1 MNKFIRSVITF
12 ALINRFTVFFGIAL
26 VVVGG
31 IVAFLNTPV
40 ETFPDVTNT
49 NAIVIT
55 QWPGRSAEEV
65 ERFVTLPLETELNSV
80 PRKSTLRSVSLF
92 GLSVVTM
99 IFEDGVDNFTA
110 QTNVANRI
118 AAVDLPDGV
127 TAEVEPPYGPTGEI
141 YRFTLESKTKDVTE
155 LKTIQDWVIERQI
168 KSVPGIAD
176 VVSFGGKVK
185 TIEVSLNPTLLA
197 NYGFTA
203 LDVDQAIKSSNINV
217 GGDVIKQGNQ
227 SLVVRGIGLLTKPE
241 DVAGIIIDNVNGVP
255 IKVRDVAT
263 VKESFQPRLGIVGRD
278 KQDDVVECIV
288 VMRKGENPNDVIPA
302 LKAKIDELNNQILP
316 KDVKIKTFYD
326 RTTLNNYTLHT
337 VGENVLTGIFLVTL
351 ILLIFL
357 ADWRTTLTVAIVIP
371 LALLFAFICLRLK
384 GMTAN
389 LLSIGAL
396 DFGIIIDGAVVMVEG
411 LFVMLAHRADQMGMM
426 KFNNRSKLSWI
437 AQSAT
442 ELGKSIFTSKVIIIT
457 ALLPIFTFQKVEG
470 KLFSPLAW
478 TIGFALTGSLI
489 VSLTLIPLLCSLL
502 LNKNVRERHNPVVTG
517 VERVYV
523 PALNWAIRQPAS
535 IIAIA
540 LGALGF
546 SVYLFLF
553 HIGSEFLPQL
563 NEGSIYVRASL
574 PYSVSLDESYA
585 YTRKF
590 RAIFAEFPE
599 VRGVISQ
606 TGRPNDGTDPTGFF
620 NNEFFVDLYPKEEWA
635 ERRPGTDIT
644 KDELIAQMQ
653 QKLARF
659 RGVSFNFSQPISD
672 NVEEAVSGVKGSMAI
687 KIIGQDLNVLDKE
700 ATNVFNVMKTV
711 PGVSDLG
718 VFRNLG
724 QPEFRIQLD
733 PQKLALYNVP
743 TDVAQS
749 VIETAIG
756 GKTVTQYYE
765 GERHFDIKVR
775 YDERFRYSPEQ
786 IQSLLVPT
794 RSGSKIPLSELADI
808 STRSGPAFVY
818 RENNA
823 RFIAI
828 KFSVRDRDLGS
839 TIADAQKRVGQ
850 QVKLPEGFQ
859 MRWAGE
865 FENQTRAERQLAIV
879 VPISITIIFLIL
891 LFTFGSALDAAL
903 IILNVPFALIGGM
916 LALWL
921 TGINFSISAGVGF
934 ICLFGV
940 SVQDGVILI
949 NRFKENLHN
958 KLPISEAIREGALT
972 RVRPVVMT
980 ALMASLGLLPA
991 ALSTGIGSETQKP
1004 LATVM
1009 IGGLMTCTVLSLLIL
1024 PVTYELIH
1032 SRRARKEL
1040 ARHES
1045 KAVEVPHRS

>member
-1 MNKFIRSVITF
+1 MNKFIHSIITF
-12 ALINRFTVFFGIAL
+12 SLTNRFAIFFGML
-26 VVVGG
+26 LLVVGG
-31 IVAFLNTPV
+31 VISFLNTPV

-49 NAIVIT
+49 NVIVIT

-65 ERFVTLPLETELNSV
+65 ERFVTIPLETEFNSV
-80 PRKSTLRSVSLF
+80 PRKATLRSVSLF

-118 AAVDLPDGV
+118 EGVDLPEGAN
-127 TAEVEPPYGPTGEI
+127 AEIEPPYGPTGEI
-141 YRFTLESKTKDVTE
+141 YRFTLESKTKDETE
-155 LKTIQDWVIERQI
+155 LKTLQDWVIDRQI

-185 TIEVSLNPTLLA
+185 TINVDLNPTLLA

-203 LDVDQAIKSSNINV
+203 IDVDQAIQQSNINV

-227 SLVVRGIGLLTKPE
+227 SLVVRGIGLLTRPE

-255 IKVRDVAT
+255 IKVRDVAA
-263 VKESFQPRLGIVGRD
+263 VREGFQPRLGIVGRD
-278 KQDDVVECIV
+278 RQDDVVECIV
-288 VMRKGENPNDVIPA
+288 VMRKGENPNEVIPA
-302 LKAKIDELNNQILP
+302 LKAKIEELNSHILP
-316 KDVKIKTFYD
+316 PDVKIKTFYD
-326 RTTLNNYTLHT
+326 RTTLNEYTLHT

-357 ADWRTTLTVAIVIP
+357 ADWRTTLTVALVIP
-371 LALLFAFICLRLK
+371 LALLFAFICLRAR

-396 DFGIIIDGAVVMVEG
+396 DFGIIIDGGVVMVEG
-411 LFVMLAHRADQMGMM
+411 VFVMLAHRADQLGMM
-426 KFNNRSKLSWI
+426 RFNQRAKLSWI
-437 AQSAT
+437 ASTAT
-442 ELGKSIFTSKVIIIT
+442 ELGKSIFTSKIIIIT
-457 ALLPIFTFQKVEG
+457 ALLPIFAFQKVEG

-478 TIGFALTGSLI
+478 TIGFALLGALI

-502 LNKNVRERHNPVVTG
+502 LNKNVRERHNPIVIG
-517 VERVYV
+517 LERAYT
-523 PALNWAIRQPAS
+523 PALTWAIRKPRT
-535 IIAIA
+535 IIGIA
-540 LGALGF
+540 LGSLAF
-546 SVYLFLF
+546 AVYVFLN

-585 YTRKF
+585 YTRRF
-590 RAIFAEFPE
+590 RAIFKEFPE

-620 NNEFFVDLYPKEEWA
+620 NNEFFVDLYPKSDWK
-635 ERRPGTDIT
+635 RDIS
-644 KDELIAQMQ
+644 KEELINEMQ

-659 RGVSFNFSQPISD
+659 RGVDFNFSQPISD

-687 KIIGQDLNVLDKE
+687 KIVGQDLNVLDRE
-700 ATNVFNVMKTV
+700 ATRTLAVMKQIR
-711 PGVSDLG
+711 GVQDLG

-724 QPEFRIQLD
+724 QPEFRITLD
-733 PQKLALYNVP
+733 PARLALYNVP
-743 TDVAQS
+743 TDVVQS

-756 GKTVTQYYE
+756 GKTATQFYE

-775 YDERFRYSPEQ
+775 YDERFRYSPD
-786 IQSLLVPT
+786 LVANLMVPT
-794 RSGSKIPLSELADI
+794 RAGSKIPLKELAQI
-808 STRSGPAFVY
+808 GTRSGPAFVY

-828 KFSVRDRDLGS
+828 KFSVRNRDLGS
-839 TIADAQKRVGQ
+839 TIAEAQKKVAQ
-850 QVKLPEGFQ
+850 TVTLPTGYQ

-865 FENQTRAERQLAIV
+865 FENQTRAEKTLMVA
-879 VPISITIIFLIL
+879 VPISIIIIFLIL
-891 LFTFGSALDAAL
+891 LFTFGDPLDATL
-903 IILNVPFALIGGM
+903 IILNVPFALIGGI

-958 KLPISEAIREGALT
+958 KIPIMEAVREGAQT

-1024 PVTYELIH
+1024 PVVYNLVH
-1032 SRRARKEL
+1032 ARRARKE
-1040 ARHES
+1040 RHRKQQ
-1045 KAVEVPHRS
+1045 KATI

>member
-1 MNKFIRSVITF
+1 MNKFIRSIVTF
-12 ALINRFTVFFGIAL
+12 ALTNRFAVFFGIL
-26 VVVGG
+26 LIIVGG
-31 IVAFLNTPV
+31 VVSFLNTPV

-49 NAIVIT
+49 NVIVIT
-55 QWPGRSAEEV
+55 QWPGRSAEEI
-65 ERFVTLPLETELNSV
+65 ERFITIPLETELNSV
-80 PRKSTLRSVSLF
+80 PKKSTLRSVSLF

-99 IFEDGVDNFTA
+99 IFDDGVDNFTA

-118 AAVDLPDGV
+118 ADVVLPDGAN
-127 TAEVEPPYGPTGEI
+127 AEIEPPYGPTGEI
-141 YRFTLESKTKDVTE
+141 FRFTLDSKTKDITE
-155 LKTIQDWVIERQI
+155 LKSIQDWVIERQI

-203 LDVDQAIKSSNINV
+203 LDIDDAIKQSNINV
-217 GGDVIKQGNQ
+217 GGDIIKEGNQ

-241 DVAGIIIDNVNGVP
+241 DVAGIIIDNVNGAP
-255 IKVRDVAT
+255 IRVRDVAT

-278 KQDDVVECIV
+278 NQDDKVECIV
-288 VMRKGENPNDVIPA
+288 VMRKGENPNEVIPA
-302 LKAKIDELNNQILP
+302 LKAKIAELNNSILP
-316 KDVKIKTFYD
+316 KDVKISTFYD

-337 VGENVLTGIFLVTL
+337 VGENVFMGIFLVTV

-357 ADWRTTLTVAIVIP
+357 ADWRTTLIVAIVIP
-371 LALLFAFICLRLK
+371 LALLFAFICLKAR

-411 LFVMLAHRADQMGMM
+411 LFVMLATRAEHLGMM
-426 KFNNRSKLSWI
+426 QFNGRAKLSWI
-437 AQSAT
+437 TLTAT
-442 ELGKSIFTSKVIIIT
+442 EMGKSIFTSKVIIIT
-457 ALLPIFTFQKVEG
+457 ALLPIFAFQKVEG

-478 TIGFALTGSLI
+478 TIGFALLGSLI
-489 VSLTLIPLLCSLL
+489 VSLTLIPLLCSILL
-502 LNKNVRERHNPVVTG
+502 RKNVRERHNPVVEGLMHGYT
-517 VERVYV
+517 
-523 PALNWAIRQPAS
+523 PALDWAFRKPKA
-535 IIAIA
+535 IIGIA

-546 SVYLFLF
+546 AVYIFLF
-553 HIGSEFLPQL
+553 HIGSEFLPGL

-590 RAIFAEFPE
+590 RTIFKEFPE

-620 NNEFFVDLYPKEEWA
+620 NNEFFVDLYPKEDWT
-635 ERRPGTDIT
+635 RGIS
-644 KDELIAQMQ
+644 KQELVSEMQ
-653 QKLARF
+653 AKLARF
-659 RGVSFNFSQPISD
+659 RGATFNFSQPISD

-687 KIIGQDLNVLDKE
+687 KIIGQDLNILDKE
-700 ATNVFNVMKTV
+700 ATQVLNVMKKIR
-711 PGVSDLG
+711 GVEDLG

-724 QPEFRIQLD
+724 QPEFRITLD

-743 TDVAQS
+743 TQMAQS

-756 GKTVTQYYE
+756 GKTVSQYFE
-765 GERHFDIKVR
+765 GERRYDIKVR
-775 YDERFRYSPEQ
+775 YDERFRFSPEL
-786 IQSLLVPT
+786 IENLLVPT
-794 RSGSKIPLSELADI
+794 RSGAKVPLKELSVI
-808 STRSGPAFVY
+808 STQSGPAFVY

-828 KFSVRDRDLGS
+828 KFSVRGRDLGS
-839 TIADAQKRVGQ
+839 TINEAQKKVADA
-850 QVKLPEGFQ
+850 VKLPSGFQ

-865 FENQTRAERQLAIV
+865 FENQTRAEQTLKIV
-879 VPISITIIFLIL
+879 VPISITVIFLIL
-891 LFTFGSALDAAL
+891 LFTFGSALDATL
-903 IILNVPFALIGGM
+903 IILNVPFALIGGI
-916 LALWL
+916 LALWF

-949 NRFKENLHN
+949 NRFKENL
-958 KLPISEAIREGALT
+958 REKMNIGDAVRLGALS

-1024 PVTYELIH
+1024 PVVYDLIH
-1032 SRRARKEL
+1032 SRRDRKKQQKRKTTL
-1040 ARHES
+1040 QT
-1045 KAVEVPHRS
+1045 

>member
-1 MNKFIRSVITF
+1 MNAFIRSIITF
-12 ALINRFTVFFGIAL
+12 ALTNRFAVFFGIL
-26 VVVGG
+26 LIIVGG
-31 IVAFLNTPV
+31 VVSFMNTPV

-49 NAIVIT
+49 NTIIIT

-65 ERFVTLPLETELNSV
+65 ERFVTIPLETELNSV
-80 PRKSTLRSVSLF
+80 PKKSTLRSVSLF
-92 GLSVVTM
+92 GLSVITI

-110 QTNVANRI
+110 QTNVANR
-118 AAVDLPDGV
+118 VTGVELPDGAH
-127 TAEVEPPYGPTGEI
+127 AEIEPPYGPTGEI
-141 YRFTLESKTKDVTE
+141 YRFTLESKTKDITE

-185 TIEVSLNPTLLA
+185 TINVDLNPTLLA
-197 NYGFTA
+197 NYGFTTI
-203 LDVDQAIKSSNINV
+203 DVDQAIQQSNINV
-217 GGDVIKQGNQ
+217 GGDVLKQGNQ
-227 SLVVRGIGLLTKPE
+227 ALVVRGIGLLTKPE

-255 IKVRDVAT
+255 IKVSDVAT
-263 VKESFQPRLGIVGRD
+263 VKEGFQPRLGIVGRN

-288 VMRKGENPNDVIPA
+288 VMRKGENPNEVIPA
-302 LKAKIDELNNQILP
+302 LKEKIDELNNQILP

-326 RTTLNNYTLHT
+326 RTTLNKYTLHT
-337 VGENVLTGIFLVTL
+337 VGENVGMGIFLVTL

-357 ADWRTTLTVAIVIP
+357 ADWRTTLMVAIVIP
-371 LALLFAFICLRLK
+371 LSLLFAFICLKLR
-384 GMTAN
+384 GMTVN

-396 DFGIIIDGAVVMVEG
+396 DFGIIIDGAVIMVEG
-411 LFVMLAHRADQMGMM
+411 LFVMLASRAEHLGMM
-426 KFNNRSKLSWI
+426 QFNRRAKLGWI
-437 AQSAT
+437 LSTAT
-442 ELGKSIFTSKVIIIT
+442 ETGKSIFTAKIIIIT
-457 ALLPIFTFQKVEG
+457 ALLPIFAFQKVEG

-478 TIGFALTGSLI
+478 TIGFALLGALI
-489 VSLTLIPLLCSLL
+489 VSLTLIPLLCSILL
-502 LNKNVRERHNPVVTG
+502 KKNVREKHNPFVSAIVNGYT
-517 VERVYV
+517 
-523 PALNWAIRQPAS
+523 PALDWAIRKPKA
-535 IIAIA
+535 IIGIA
-540 LGALGF
+540 LVSLAVSGYIF
-546 SVYLFLF
+546 VV
-553 HIGSEFLPQL
+553 HVGSEFLPGL

-590 RAIFAEFPE
+590 RAIFGEFSE

-620 NNEFFVDLYPKEEWA
+620 NNEFFVDLYPKEDWS
-635 ERRPGTDIT
+635 RNVT
-644 KDELIAQMQ
+644 KDQLIEQMR

-659 RGVSFNFSQPISD
+659 PGVTFGFSQPISD

-687 KIIGQDLNVLDKE
+687 KIIGQDLIVLDKE
-700 ATNVFNVMKTV
+700 ATRVLNVMRKIR
-711 PGVSDLG
+711 GVEDLG

-724 QPEFRIQLD
+724 QPEFRITLD
-733 PQKLALYNVP
+733 PARLARYNVP

-756 GKTVTQYYE
+756 GKAVTQFYE

-775 YDERFRYSPEQ
+775 YDERFRFAPEQ
-786 IQSLLVPT
+786 IANLLVPT
-794 RSGSKIPLSELADI
+794 RTGAKIPLKELADI
-808 STRSGPAFVY
+808 STHSGPAFVY

-828 KFSVRDRDLGS
+828 KFSVRGRDLGS
-839 TIADAQKRVGQ
+839 TIAEAQKKVGQ
-850 QVKLPEGFQ
+850 TVKLPEGYR

-865 FENQTRAERQLAIV
+865 FENQTRAQRTLMIV

-891 LFTFGSALDAAL
+891 LFTFGSALDAGL
-903 IILNVPFALIGGM
+903 IIMNVPFSLIGGF

-940 SVQDGVILI
+940 SVLNGVILI
-949 NRFKENLHN
+949 NRFRENQHR
-958 KLPISEAIREGALT
+958 KMSVPAAVREGAITL
-972 RVRPVVMT
+972 VRPIVMT

-1009 IGGLMTCTVLSLLIL
+1009 IGGFITSTILSLLIL
-1024 PVTYELIH
+1024 PVTYKSIH
-1032 SRRARKEL
+1032 SRRARKKKREQEKVL
-1040 ARHES
+1040 A
-1045 KAVEVPHRS
+1045 

>member
-1 MNKFIRSVITF
+1 MNKFIRSIITF
-12 ALINRFTVFFGIAL
+12 ALTNRFAVFFGIL
-26 VVVGG
+26 LIIVGG
-31 IVAFLNTPV
+31 VVSFMDTPV

-49 NAIVIT
+49 NTIVIT

-65 ERFVTLPLETELNSV
+65 ERYVTIPLETELNSV
-80 PRKSTLRSVSLF
+80 PKKTTLRSVSLF

-99 IFEDGVDNFTA
+99 IFDDGVDNFTA

-118 AAVDLPDGV
+118 AGVDLPEGV
-127 TAEVEPPYGPTGEI
+127 QAEIQPPYGPTGEI
-141 YRFTLESKTKDVTE
+141 YRFTLESKTKDITE
-155 LKTIQDWVIERQI
+155 LKSIQDWVIERQI

-203 LDVDQAIKSSNINV
+203 VDVDQAIHQSNVNV

-227 SLVVRGIGLLTKPE
+227 ALVVRGIGLLTKPE
-241 DVAGIIIDNVNGVP
+241 DVAGIIIDNVNGAPVR
-255 IKVRDVAT
+255 VRDVAT
-263 VKESFQPRLGIVGRD
+263 IRESFQPRLGIVGRD
-278 KQDDVVECIV
+278 KKDDVVECIV
-288 VMRKGENPNDVIPA
+288 VMRKGENPNEVIPA

-326 RTTLNNYTLHT
+326 RTTLNNYTMHT
-337 VGENVLTGIFLVTL
+337 VGENVFLGIFLVTV
-351 ILLIFL
+351 ILLLFL
-357 ADWRTTLTVAIVIP
+357 ADWRTTLMVAIVIP
-371 LALLFAFICLRLK
+371 LSLLFAFICLRLR
-384 GMTAN
+384 GMTVN

-396 DFGIIIDGAVVMVEG
+396 DFGIIIDGAVIMVEG
-411 LFVMLAHRADQMGMM
+411 LFVMLAYKAEQLSMMQFNKRA
-426 KFNNRSKLSWI
+426 KLSWI
-437 AQSAT
+437 ASSAT
-442 ELGKSIFTSKVIIIT
+442 EVGKSIFTAKIIIIT
-457 ALLPIFTFQKVEG
+457 ALLPIFAFQKVEG

-478 TIGFALTGSLI
+478 TIGFALLGALI
-489 VSLTLIPLLCSLL
+489 VSLTLIPLLCSILL
-502 LNKNVRERHNPVVTG
+502 RKNVRERHNPIVQG
-517 VERVYV
+517 IEKGYV
-523 PALNWAIRQPAS
+523 PALDWAIQKPKA
-535 IIAIA
+535 IISIA
-540 LGALGF
+540 LAALAISGYIF
-546 SVYLFLF
+546 AAHV
-553 HIGSEFLPQL
+553 GSEFLPGL

-590 RAIFAEFPE
+590 RAIFKEFPE

-620 NNEFFVDLYPKEEWA
+620 NNEFFVDLYPKEEWT
-635 ERRPGTDIT
+635 RGLT
-644 KDELIAQMQ
+644 KDQIIEQMR

-659 RGVSFNFSQPISD
+659 HGVTFGFSQPISD

-700 ATNVFNVMKTV
+700 ATRVLNVMKKV
-711 PGVSDLG
+711 RGVEDLG

-724 QPEFRIQLD
+724 QPEFRITLD

-756 GKTVTQYYE
+756 GKTVTQYFE
-765 GERHFDIKVR
+765 GERRYDIKVR
-775 YDERFRYSPEQ
+775 YDERFRYSPEM
-786 IQSLLVPT
+786 IENLLVPT
-794 RSGSKIPLSELADI
+794 RSGAKVPLKEISEI
-808 STRSGPAFVY
+808 TTKSGPAFVY
-818 RENNA
+818 RENSA

-828 KFSVRDRDLGS
+828 KFSVRGRDLGG
-839 TIADAQKRVGQ
+839 TIAEAQKTVGD
-850 QVKLPEGFQ
+850 QVKLPEGYR

-865 FENQTRAERQLAIV
+865 FENQTRAQKTLMVV
-879 VPISITIIFLIL
+879 VPISITVIFLIL
-891 LFTFGSALDAAL
+891 LFTFGSALDATL
-903 IILNVPFALIGGM
+903 VILNVPFALIGGF
-916 LALWL
+916 LALWI

-940 SVQDGVILI
+940 SVLNGVILI
-949 NRFKENLHN
+949 NRFKENQHRKMDILD
-958 KLPISEAIREGALT
+958 AVREGAIAL
-972 RVRPVVMT
+972 VRPIMMT

-1009 IGGLMTCTVLSLLIL
+1009 IGGFITSTILSLLIL
-1024 PVTYELIH
+1024 PVIYGLIYT
-1032 SRRARKEL
+1032 RRDRKKQ
-1040 ARHES
+1040 AKRVQP
-1045 KAVEVPHRS
+1045 ATA

>member
-1 MNKFIRSVITF
+1 MNKFIRSIVSF
-12 ALINRFTVFFGIAL
+12 AMINRFAVFFGIVL
-26 VVVGG
+26 IIVGG

-49 NAIVIT
+49 NVVVIT

-65 ERFVTLPLETELNSV
+65 ERFVTIPLEVELNSV

-118 AAVDLPDGV
+118 AGVDLPDGV
-127 TAEVEPPYGPTGEI
+127 SAEVEPPYGPTGEI

-197 NYGFTA
+197 NYSFTA
-203 LDVDQAIKSSNINV
+203 LDVDQAIQQSNINV

-227 SLVVRGIGLLTKPE
+227 ALVVRGIGLLTKPE

-255 IKVRDVAT
+255 IKVKDVAT

-302 LKAKIDELNNQILP
+302 LKAKIEELNTSILP

-326 RTTLNNYTLHT
+326 RTTLNKYTLST
-337 VGENVLTGIFLVTL
+337 VGENVATGIMLVTL

-371 LALLFAFICLRLK
+371 LALLFAFICLRLR

-411 LFVMLAHRADQMGMM
+411 LFVMLATRAEHLGMM
-426 KFNNRSKLSWI
+426 KFNGRAKLSWLVKT
-437 AQSAT
+437 AT
-442 ELGKSIFTSKVIIIT
+442 EMGKSIFTSKVIIIT

-478 TIGFALTGSLI
+478 TIGFALLGSLI
-489 VSLTLIPLLCSLL
+489 VTLTLIPLLCSLL
-502 LNKNVRERHNPVVTG
+502 LNKNVRERHNPI
-517 VERVYV
+517 VEGLTKGYR
-523 PALNWAIRQPAS
+523 PALLWAIRKPRIIIS
-535 IIAIA
+535 IAVGSLA
-540 LGALGF
+540 F
-546 SVYLFLF
+546 SLYLFMY

-590 RAIFAEFPE
+590 RAIFDEFPE

-620 NNEFFVDLYPKEEWA
+620 NNEFFVDLYPKDEWK
-635 ERRPGTDIT
+635 RSIT
-644 KDELIAQMQ
+644 KEELVSQMQ
-653 QKLARF
+653 AKLARF
-659 RGVSFNFSQPISD
+659 RGISFNFSQPISD

-687 KIIGQDLNVLDKE
+687 KIIGNDLNVLDKE
-700 ATNVFNVMKTV
+700 ATKTFNIMKTIR
-711 PGVSDLG
+711 GVSDLG

-724 QPEFRIQLD
+724 QPEFRITLD
-733 PQKLALYNVP
+733 QQKMALYNVP

-765 GERHFDIKVR
+765 GERRFDIKVR
-775 YDERFRYSPEQ
+775 YDERFRYAPEQ
-786 IQSLLVPT
+786 IENLLVPT

-808 STRSGPAFVY
+808 GTRSGPAFVY

-828 KFSVRDRDLGS
+828 KFSVRGRDLGS
-839 TIADAQKRVGQ
+839 TIAEAQQKVAQ
-850 QVKLPEGFQ
+850 QVKLPDGYQ

-865 FENQTRAERQLAIV
+865 FENQTRAERQLSIV

-891 LFTFGSALDAAL
+891 LFTFGSAIDAAL

-934 ICLFGV
+934 IALFGV
-940 SVQDGVILI
+940 SVQDGVILV
-949 NRFKENLHN
+949 NRFKENLHE
-958 KLPISEAIREGALT
+958 KMPMLEAVREGAFS

-1004 LATVM
+1004 LATVV
-1009 IGGLMTCTVLSLLIL
+1009 IGGLITCTILSLLIL
-1024 PVTYELIH
+1024 PVMYNLIH
-1032 SRRARKEL
+1032 SRRIKKENQRRDKQP
-1040 ARHES
+1040 A
-1045 KAVEVPHRS
+1045 

>member
-1 MNKFIRSVITF
+1 MNKFIRSIITF
-12 ALINRFTVFFGIAL
+12 SLTNRFAVFFGIL
-26 VVVGG
+26 LLIVGG
-31 IVAFLNTPV
+31 VVSFLNTPV

-49 NAIVIT
+49 NTIVIT

-65 ERFVTLPLETELNSV
+65 ERYVTIPLETELNSV
-80 PRKSTLRSVSLF
+80 PRKTTLRSVSLF

-99 IFEDGVDNFTA
+99 IFDDGVDNFTA

-118 AAVDLPDGV
+118 ANVDLPEGV
-127 TAEVEPPYGPTGEI
+127 QAEIQPPYGPTGEI
-141 YRFTLESKTKDVTE
+141 YRFTLESKTKDITE
-155 LKTIQDWVIERQI
+155 LKSIQDWVIERQI

-185 TIEVSLNPTLLA
+185 TIEVSLDPTLLA
-197 NYGFTA
+197 NYGFTT
-203 LDVDQAIKSSNINV
+203 LDVDDAIHQSNINV

-255 IKVRDVAT
+255 VRVRDVGT
-263 VKESFQPRLGIVGRD
+263 VRESFQPRLGIVGRN

-288 VMRKGENPNDVIPA
+288 VMRKGENPNEVIPA
-302 LKAKIDELNNQILP
+302 LKEKIDELNNSILP

-326 RTTLNNYTLHT
+326 RTTLNNYTMHT
-337 VGENVLTGIFLVTL
+337 VGENVFLGIFLVTV
-351 ILLIFL
+351 ILLLFL

-371 LALLFAFICLRLK
+371 LALLFAFVCLKAR

-411 LFVMLAHRADQMGMM
+411 VFVMLAHRAETMGMM
-426 KFNNRSKLSWI
+426 QFNKRAKLSWI
-437 AQSAT
+437 AGTAT
-442 ELGKSIFTSKVIIIT
+442 EVGKSIFIAKIIIIT
-457 ALLPIFTFQKVEG
+457 ALLPIFAFQKVEG

-478 TIGFALTGSLI
+478 TIGFALLGALI
-489 VSLTLIPLLCSLL
+489 VSLTLIPLLCSLFL
-502 LNKNVRERHNPVVTG
+502 KKNVRERHNPL
-517 VERVYV
+517 VEGLTKGYT
-523 PALNWAIRQPAS
+523 PALDWAIRKPKT
-535 IIAIA
+535 IIGIA
-540 LGALGF
+540 VGALLVSGF
-546 SVYLFLF
+546 LFLTRV
-553 HIGSEFLPQL
+553 GSEFLPGL

-590 RAIFAEFPE
+590 RAVFSEFPE

-620 NNEFFVDLYPKEEWA
+620 NNEFFVDLYPKEDWP
-635 ERRPGTDIT
+635 ERNNG
-644 KDELIAQMQ
+644 KAVSKEELIEQMR

-659 RGVSFNFSQPISD
+659 RGVTFGFSQPISD

-700 ATNVFNVMKTV
+700 ATQVYNVMRTIN
-711 PGVSDLG
+711 GVEDLG

-724 QPEFRIQLD
+724 QPEFRITLD

-743 TDVAQS
+743 TEMAQS

-756 GKTVTQYYE
+756 GKTVTQYFE
-765 GERHFDIKVR
+765 GERRYDVKVR
-775 YDERFRYSPEQ
+775 YGEQFRYSPEL
-786 IQSLLVPT
+786 IENLLVPT
-794 RSGSKIPLSELADI
+794 RSGAKVPLKEIATI
-808 STRSGPAFVY
+808 GTQSGPAFVY
-818 RENNA
+818 RENSA

-828 KFSVRDRDLGS
+828 KFSVRGRDLGS
-839 TIADAQKRVGQ
+839 TIAEAQKTVAQ
-850 QVKLPEGFQ
+850 KVKLPDGYR

-865 FENQTRAERQLAIV
+865 FENQTRAEKTLEMV
-879 VPISITIIFLIL
+879 VPISIVMIFLIL
-891 LFTFGSALDAAL
+891 LFTFGSALDATL
-903 IILNVPFALIGGM
+903 VILNVPFALIGGF
-916 LALWL
+916 LSLWL

-940 SVQDGVILI
+940 SVLNGVILLG
-949 NRFKENLHN
+949 RFKENQHN
-958 KLPISEAIREGALT
+958 KMNINDAVREGAISL
-972 RVRPVVMT
+972 VRPIVMT

-1009 IGGLMTCTVLSLLIL
+1009 IGGLITSTILSLLIL
-1024 PVTYELIH
+1024 PVMYDLIYTRQH
-1032 SRRARKEL
+1032 RKKQAKREEAL
-1040 ARHES
+1040 TA
-1045 KAVEVPHRS
+1045 

>member
-1 MNKFIRSVITF
+1 MNKFIRSIITF
-12 ALINRFTVFFGIAL
+12 AITNRFAIMFGIVL
-26 VVVGG
+26 IIVGG
-31 IVAFLNTPV
+31 IVSFINTPV

-49 NAIVIT
+49 NVIVIT

-65 ERFVTLPLETELNSV
+65 ERFVTIPLETELNSV
-80 PRKSTLRSVSLF
+80 PRKSTLRSASLF

-99 IFEDGVDNFTA
+99 IFDDGVDNFTA

-118 AAVDLPDGV
+118 ADVNLPDGAN
-127 TAEVEPPYGPTGEI
+127 AEIEPPYGPTGEI
-141 YRFTLESKTKDVTE
+141 FRFTLESKTKDITE
-155 LKTIQDWVIERQI
+155 LKTLQDWVIERQI

-185 TIEVSLNPTLLA
+185 TINVDLNPTLLA

-203 LDVDQAIKSSNINV
+203 LDVDQAIKQSNINV
-217 GGDVIKQGNQ
+217 GGDVLKQGSQ
-227 SLVVRGIGLLTKPE
+227 SLVVRGLGLLTRPE

-255 IKVRDVAT
+255 IKVKDVAT
-263 VKESFQPRLGIVGRD
+263 VKEGFQPRLGIVGRD

-288 VMRKGENPNDVIPA
+288 VMRKGENPNEVIPA
-302 LKAKIDELNNQILP
+302 LKEKINELNTKILP
-316 KDVKIKTFYD
+316 ADVRIKTFYD
-326 RTTLNNYTLHT
+326 RTTLNKYTLHT

-351 ILLIFL
+351 ILLLFL

-371 LALLFAFICLRLK
+371 LALLFAFICLRAR

-411 LFVMLAHRADQMGMM
+411 LFVMLAVRAEHMGML
-426 KFNNRSKLSWI
+426 KFNKHAKLSWI
-437 AQSAT
+437 ASTAT

-478 TIGFALTGSLI
+478 TIGFALLGSLI
-489 VSLTLIPLLCSLL
+489 VSLTLIPLLCSVLL
-502 LNKNVRERHNPVVTG
+502 RKQVRERHNPIVIGMEKAYT
-517 VERVYV
+517 
-523 PALNWAIRQPAS
+523 PALAWAIRRPS
-535 IIAIA
+535 IIFSIA
-540 LGALGF
+540 LGSLGF

-553 HIGSEFLPQL
+553 HIGSEFLPSL

-574 PYSVSLDESYA
+574 PYSVSLDQSYA
-585 YTRKF
+585 YTRRF

-620 NNEFFVDLYPKEEWA
+620 NNEFFVDLYPKEDWK
-635 ERRPGTDIT
+635 RHIT
-644 KDELIAQMQ
+644 KEELINEMQ
-653 QKLARF
+653 HKLARF
-659 RGVSFNFSQPISD
+659 RGVNFNFSQPISD

-687 KIIGQDLNVLDKE
+687 KIIGQNLNVLDKQ
-700 ATNVFNVMKTV
+700 ATEVLNVMRQIR
-711 PGVSDLG
+711 GVSDLG

-724 QPEFRIQLD
+724 QPEFRITLD
-733 PQKLALYNVP
+733 PARLALYNVP
-743 TDVAQS
+743 TDIAQS

-756 GKTVTQYYE
+756 GKTVTQFYE

-775 YDERFRYSPEQ
+775 YDERFRFAPEQ
-786 IQSLLVPT
+786 IANLLVPT
-794 RSGSKIPLSELADI
+794 RSGSKIPLKELADI
-808 STRSGPAFVY
+808 TTRSGPAFVY

-828 KFSVRDRDLGS
+828 KFSVRGRDLGS
-839 TIADAQKRVGQ
+839 TIAEAQQKVNQ
-850 QVKLPEGFQ
+850 QVHLPEGFQ

-891 LFTFGSALDAAL
+891 LFTFGSALDATL
-903 IILNVPFALIGGM
+903 IILNVPFALIGGI

-958 KLPISEAIREGALT
+958 RMPIMQAVIEGAQT
-972 RVRPVVMT
+972 RVRPVIMT

-1004 LATVM
+1004 LAIVM

-1024 PVTYELIH
+1024 PVTYGLIH
-1032 SRRARKEL
+1032 QGRAKRREQKKNETTRN
-1040 ARHES
+1040 S
-1045 KAVEVPHRS
+1045 